1 MMAAGRIGDRADYR
15 IAFRADGPLLRARVT
30 GTGSLPSTIAYWLQ
44 IAAEVRA
51 RKPAALLLIDE
62 LQGPAL
68 SPDQWQSLV
77 EGMKQQGLETVRI
90 AHVKPLGLQTV
101 EHCEIYAREI
111 GLDARVFDNETNAR
125 LWLRYGAE

>member
-1 MMAAGRIGDRADYR
+1 MKAAGRIGDCADYR
-15 IAFRADGPLLRARVT
+15 IDFQSAGPLLRARVT
-30 GTGSLPSTIAYWLQ
+30 GTSSFASTIAYWLQ
-44 IAAEVRA
+44 VATEVRA

-62 LQGPAL
+62 LQGRAL
-68 SPDQWQSLV
+68 SSDEWQSLV

-90 AHVKPLGLQTV
+90 AHVKPLGLQSA

-125 LWLRYGAE
+125 LWLRYGTE

>member
-1 MMAAGRIGDRADYR
+1 MMAAGRIGDCADYR
-15 IAFRADGPLLRARVT
+15 IDFQSAGPLLRARVT
-30 GTGSLPSTIAYWLQ
+30 GTSSFASTIAYWLE

-51 RKPAALLLIDE
+51 RKPVALLLIDE
-62 LQGPAL
+62 LQGRAL
-68 SPDQWQSLV
+68 SADEWQSLV
-77 EGMKQQGLETVRI
+77 EGTKQQGLEKVRI